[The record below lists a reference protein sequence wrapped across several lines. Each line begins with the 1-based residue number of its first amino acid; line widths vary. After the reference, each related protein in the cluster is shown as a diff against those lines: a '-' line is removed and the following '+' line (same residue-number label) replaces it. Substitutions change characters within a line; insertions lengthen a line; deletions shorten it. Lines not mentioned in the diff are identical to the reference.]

1 MKSRQK
7 KRWFALVLL
16 LLVLLLF
23 YRSQW
28 LGRLIYPILYRE
40 EIEQAAAEAQLDPR
54 LIAAV
59 IRVETNYRPSAESG
73 KGAVGI
79 MQVMPLTAKSILQER
94 RFEGLTLQEMEQPEV
109 NIRVGTAYLSTLLRM
124 YNQDLVKA
132 LASYNAGPGNVN
144 EWLENGVWDGR
155 LESADRIP
163 FWETSRYVRMVMY
176 YYHKY
181 QELYDYAEQQPEAAP
196 EAASL

>member
-16 LLVLLLF
+16 LLVLVLF
-23 YRSQW
+23 YRSEW
-28 LGRLIYPILYRE
+28 ISRLIYPIMYRD
-40 EIEQAAAEAQLDPR
+40 EIEQAAADVELDPR
-54 LIAAV
+54 LVAAV
-59 IRVETNYRPSAESG
+59 IRVESNYRPQAESG

-94 RFEGLTLQEMEQPEV
+94 RFEGLTLREMEQPEV

-124 YNQDLVKA
+124 YDQDLVKA

-144 EWLENGVWDGR
+144 EWLEQGVWDGS
-155 LESADRIP
+155 LESVDNIP
-163 FWETSRYVRMVMY
+163 FGETSRYVRKVMY

-181 QELYDYAEQQPEAAP
+181 QELYEYADKQTEEAP